1 MGLGMFGK
9 KLGLGGIQWG
19 QLVQEAKVQN
29 TAMENLHNV
38 YQDNKSELSL
48 N

>member
-9 KLGLGGIQWG
+9 KLGGIQWG